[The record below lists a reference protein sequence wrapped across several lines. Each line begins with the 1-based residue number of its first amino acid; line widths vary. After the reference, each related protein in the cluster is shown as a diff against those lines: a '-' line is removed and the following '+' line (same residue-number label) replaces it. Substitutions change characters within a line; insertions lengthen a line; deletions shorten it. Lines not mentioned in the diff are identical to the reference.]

1 MKSNAGRPVILQDHD
16 EVRIGSNPDKTLQR
30 VSVRRA
36 IVDFVVD
43 KGGRAT
49 VGDINKKF
57 KFECRTR
64 IMSLIKVG
72 WLQVSDK
79 EEAACQ

>member
-16 EVRIGSNPDKTLQR
+16 EVHIGSKPDKTLQR

-49 VGDINKKF
+49 VREINAKF

-64 IMSLIKVG
+64 ILSLIKVG

-79 EEAACQ
+79 ENSVCQ